1 MASVS
6 TGIWFD
12 SNTFNLK
19 EISLNDIRKEVH
31 GLLIDG
37 EQAVVAFQTVRDQV
51 VFTTKRLIVVNVK
64 GITGKKVAYFTYPYS
79 KIQYFGVETA
89 GLMDID
95 CELLLAFNDGNALTL
110 DFKSNVDIRQLST
123 LIAGYVLK

>member
-1 MASVS
+1 MATISS
-6 TGIWFD
+6 GIMFD

-19 EISLNDIRKEVH
+19 EIDLKEIRNEVR

-37 EQAVVAFQTVRDQV
+37 EQPIMAFQTVRDQV
-51 VFTTKRLIVVNVK
+51 IFTTKRILVVNVK

-79 KIQYFGVETA
+79 KIQYFGIETA

-95 CELLLAFNDGNALTL
+95 CELLLAFNDGNMLTM
-110 DFKSNVDIRQLST
+110 DFKSNVDIRQISN
-123 LIAGYVLK
+123 LIASYIL